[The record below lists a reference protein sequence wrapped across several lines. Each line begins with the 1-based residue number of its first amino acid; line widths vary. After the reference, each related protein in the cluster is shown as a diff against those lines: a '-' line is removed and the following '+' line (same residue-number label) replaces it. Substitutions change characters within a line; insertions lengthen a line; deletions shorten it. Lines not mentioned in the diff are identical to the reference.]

1 MRWHKMGWDAVHRE
15 PNATAWLRSW
25 PRDTQTL
32 RHKAAKAKSSA
43 ILAPLCTQYGDST
56 ASTCASGAGDGAGAE
71 VGAQAKVKARSEL
84 MLDWLWVHLHLFGSV
99 WFWFGW
105 VLCAVCSGAGA
116 VADATATA
124 SPTASAANW
133 TGERCTV
140 FTWLPSHVC
149 LSIWTLAVCLFVG
162 WSVGWLVGCLVGLF
176 VCFPGECVCAQETDW
191 NYTQLARWP
200 RLSPIPK
207 NIPRSLLLLL
217 SVLLF
222 PSIFLCALLF
232 HIHRII
238 VLATVLLDFRLSHAS
253 RHFWYI
259 FAAWKTFWAQILSL
273 VCKVQPHHTKMSWA
287 GHVRT

>member
-1 MRWHKMGWDAVHRE
+1 MDDANGTGDGGDLPQSISMCKVLGWRPQKSGSLAKGISIFSLRFLRLVYRSLGRHQCDAMRWHKMGWDAVHRE

-56 ASTCASGAGDGAGAE
+56 ASTCASGAGAGAGAE

-140 FTWLPSHVC
+140 FT
-149 LSIWTLAVCLFVG
+149 
-162 WSVGWLVGCLVGLF
+162 
-176 VCFPGECVCAQETDW
+176 
-191 NYTQLARWP
+191 
-200 RLSPIPK
+200 
-207 NIPRSLLLLL
+207 
-217 SVLLF
+217 
-222 PSIFLCALLF
+222 
-232 HIHRII
+232 
-238 VLATVLLDFRLSHAS
+238 
-253 RHFWYI
+253 
-259 FAAWKTFWAQILSL
+259 
-273 VCKVQPHHTKMSWA
+273 
-287 GHVRT
+287 